1 MKGTNTGPAGNIPA
15 PSDATVPMP
24 KVNVEPIEVTPLEPI
39 RDRESYLPRTAGG
52 WIALVLAAFAM
63 GVAVVTSIWCLMPAS
78 QVEEQTS
85 LSHIDMTV
93 PVSHEHAWV
102 DDYETIH
109 HEAITHE
116 ETVAP
121 VYEAVIEYHT
131 VCNECGEQ
139 IDGQAREHIDE
150 TCHGG
155 YSTSVP
161 VAVARLVTEGRTD
174 IIEDEPAYDES
185 VVAGRHCSVCGEV
198 A

>member
-1 MKGTNTGPAGNIPA
+1 
-15 PSDATVPMP
+15 MP
-24 KVNVEPIEVTPLEPI
+24 KVKAEPIEVTPLDPI
-39 RDRESYLPRTAGG
+39 REKESYLPRTVGG
-52 WIALVLAAFAM
+52 RIALLLTAFAM
-63 GVAVVTSIWCLMPAS
+63 GVVVVTSIWCLMPAP
-78 QVEEQTS
+78 QVEEQRP
-85 LSHIDMTV
+85 LSRIDMTV

-116 ETVAP
+116 ETIAP

-150 TCHGG
+150 TGHGG

-161 VAVARLVTEGRTD
+161 VAVPRLVTEGRID
-174 IIEDEPAYDES
+174 IIEDEAAYDES
-185 VVAGRHCSVCGEV
+185 VVSGRHCSVCGEV